1 MRRRRETAALPVTD
15 LEACVP
21 VKIAPS
27 ILTADFGRIAEQVQ
41 EAVEGGAD
49 YIHLDVMDGHFV
61 PVITFGPSLVGAIRK
76 TVDVPLDIH
85 LMIENPET
93 QIEAFRDAGGDIL
106 NVHVEATAHLH
117 RVLQEIK
124 RIGAKAGVCLNP
136 ATALEALDEVLP
148 DVDQVMV
155 MAVNPGWGGQSFI
168 EASLAKVTRLRA
180 EIDRR
185 QLHAEIE
192 VDGGVNLTTGPRCA
206 AAGADVLVAG
216 SFVYN
221 DRASVGENI
230 AALRKALG

>member
-1 MRRRRETAALPVTD
+1 
-15 LEACVP
+15 VP

-27 ILTADFGRIAEQVQ
+27 ILTADFGRITEQVQ
-41 EAVEGGAD
+41 EAVAGGAD
-49 YIHLDVMDGHFV
+49 YLHLDVMDGHFV
-61 PVITFGPSLVGAIRK
+61 PVISFGPSLVAAIRK
-76 TVDVPLDIH
+76 AVDVPLDIH

-106 NVHVEATAHLH
+106 NVHVEACTHLH
-117 RVLQEIK
+117 RVLGEIK
-124 RIGAKAGVCLNP
+124 RIGAKAGVSLNP
-136 ATALEALDEVLP
+136 ATPLEAIDEVLP

-168 EASLAKVTRLRA
+168 EASLGKMTRLKA

-185 QLHAEIE
+185 KLHAEIE

-206 AAGADVLVAG
+206 AAGAGVLVAG

-221 DRASVGENI
+221 DKTPVAENI
-230 AALRKALG
+230 AALKKALG

>member
-1 MRRRRETAALPVTD
+1 M
-15 LEACVP
+15 P

-41 EAVEGGAD
+41 EAVAGGAD
-49 YIHLDVMDGHFV
+49 YLHLDVMDGHFV
-61 PVITFGPSLVGAIRK
+61 PVITFGPSLVAAIRK
-76 TVDVPLDIH
+76 AVDVPLDVH
-85 LMIENPET
+85 LMIENPER

-106 NVHVEATAHLH
+106 SVHVEACTQLH
-117 RVLQEIK
+117 RVLGEIK
-124 RIGAKAGVCLNP
+124 RIGAMAGVSLNP
-136 ATALEALDEVLP
+136 ATPLETIDEVLP

-168 EASLAKVTRLRA
+168 ESSLAKVTRLRA

-185 QLHAEIE
+185 GLRAEIE

-206 AAGADVLVAG
+206 AAGAQVLVAG

-221 DRASVGENI
+221 DKAPVAENI
-230 AALRKALG
+230 AALRQALGG

>member
-1 MRRRRETAALPVTD
+1 M
-15 LEACVP
+15 P

-41 EAVEGGAD
+41 EAVAGGAD
-49 YIHLDVMDGHFV
+49 YLHLDVMDGHFV
-61 PVITFGPSLVGAIRK
+61 PVITFGPSLVAAIRRA
-76 TVDVPLDIH
+76 VDVPLDVH

-106 NVHVEATAHLH
+106 NVHVEACAHLS
-117 RVLQEIK
+117 RVLAEIR
-124 RIGAKAGVCLNP
+124 RIGAKAGVSLNP
-136 ATALEALDEVLP
+136 ATPLETIDEVLP
-148 DVDQVMV
+148 EVDQVMV

-168 EASLAKVTRLRA
+168 ESSLAKVTRLRA

-185 QLHAEIE
+185 QLYAEIE

-206 AAGADVLVAG
+206 TAGAHVLVAG

-221 DRASVGENI
+221 DKTPVAQNI
-230 AALRKALG
+230 VALRQALGD